1 MGVGERKESKH
12 KMFLD
17 IWVPANVMGRGS
29 RNLFKGKQELNGIEV
44 SDYVYIYGISLL
56 TKQEA
61 KAYV

>member
-1 MGVGERKESKH
+1 MGERKGSKH
-12 KMFLD
+12 KEMVLD
-17 IWVPANVMGRGS
+17 IWVPAYVMGRGS
-29 RNLFKGKQELNGIEV
+29 RNLFEGKQELNGIEV

>member
-1 MGVGERKESKH
+1 MWGKERGLNIK
-12 KMFLD
+12 KMVLD
-17 IWVPANVMGRGS
+17 IWVSAYVMGRGS
-29 RNLFKGKQELNGIEV
+29 RNLFEGKQELNGIEV